1 MIKMRVYKVSTQ
13 RYTDNFFDIEP
24 IGYYSTRKSAV
35 EFMSTYLNAENNV
48 HLAGSG
54 EFICLELEELDINEN
69 RIEDIVGHL
78 NCATAEQWNYL
89 SNESQKCGGLDF
101 DSVTVNPAVT
111 REIDQRK
118 KERDES

>member
-1 MIKMRVYKVSTQ
+1 M
-13 RYTDNFFDIEP
+13 EP
-24 IGYYSTRKSAV
+24 IGYYATRKLAV
-35 EFMSTYLNAENNV
+35 EFMSTYLNTENNV

-54 EFICLELEELDINEN
+54 EFISLELEELDIDTD
-69 RIEDIVGHL
+69 RIEDVVVHL

-89 SNESQKCGGLDF
+89 SNESQKAAGLDF
-101 DSVTVNPAVT
+101 DSVKVNPAVI